1 MAQKT
6 EFDTATLISDRGLFL
21 TIYDIMDLLK
31 VSRPV
36 ADRLLKTG
44 RIPAAKVNG
53 RQYRVRADDFVKW
66 WENEVKQEQ
75 KNILRGCLPK

>member
-1 MAQKT
+1 MAQESK
-6 EFDTATLISDRGLFL
+6 FDTATLISERGLFL

-53 RQYRVRADDFVKW
+53 R
-66 WENEVKQEQ
+66 
-75 KNILRGCLPK
+75 

>member
-1 MAQKT
+1 MAQKM
-6 EFDTATLISDRGLFL
+6 EFDTTALINERGLFL

-44 RIPAAKVNG
+44 RLPAAKVNG

-66 WENEVKQEQ
+66 WDHEVSRSRK
-75 KNILRGCLPK
+75 IF